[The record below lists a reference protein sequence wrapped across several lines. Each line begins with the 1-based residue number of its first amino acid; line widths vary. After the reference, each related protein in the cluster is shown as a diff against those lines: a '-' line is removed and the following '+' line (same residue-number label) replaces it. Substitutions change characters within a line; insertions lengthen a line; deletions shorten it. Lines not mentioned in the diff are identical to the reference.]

1 MLLKG
6 LHALVTIK
14 VVTVFPSAQWINRQ
28 SRDTPMRTHNPQ
40 DFSNSRCSEYILYLH
55 ISNQTCIDL
64 TKVQD
69 WSPKGLFIHIDE
81 FSKYS
86 HSNNSCAIPFARQ
99 REHLLTKFL
108 FRLSWEKSNCLELLE
123 GLKSQELNRS
133 VLPGVDLLGVD
144 LPGVEIRS

>member
-6 LHALVTIK
+6 LHVLVKIK

-40 DFSNSRCSEYILYLH
+40 DFSNSRSSEYILYLH

-69 WSPKGLFIHIDE
+69 WSPKGLFIRIDE

>member
-1 MLLKG
+1 MKG
-6 LHALVTIK
+6 LHVLVKIK

-28 SRDTPMRTHNPQ
+28 SRDTLMRTHNPQ
-40 DFSNSRCSEYILYLH
+40 DFSNSRSSEYISYIH
-55 ISNQTCIDL
+55 ISYQTCIDL

-69 WSPKGLFIHIDE
+69 WSPKGLFIRIDE

-86 HSNNSCAIPFARQ
+86 HSNNSCAIPFALH
-99 REHLLTKFL
+99 RERLLTKFL
-108 FRLSWEKSNCLELLE
+108 FRLSWEKSKCLELLE

>member
-6 LHALVTIK
+6 LHALMTIK

-40 DFSNSRCSEYILYLH
+40 DFSNSRSSEYILYLH

-69 WSPKGLFIHIDE
+69 WSPKGLFIRIDE

>member
-40 DFSNSRCSEYILYLH
+40 DFSNSRSSEYILYLH

-69 WSPKGLFIHIDE
+69 WSPKGLFIRIDE